1 MKLYTKRLAV
11 CLMAGMITFNSPAF
25 SMLAAAETTT
35 EETTAEESSTEDSVA
50 PETDSTEKNKSATRK
65 VEDGKYFVDDEFQ
78 SDFTGWEKINNKIYY
93 FKKGVAL
100 TGWNY
105 LKSYS
110 GGKKKYKYFFK
121 PNGQLVT
128 NLFNYKNNY
137 KTYIQKP
144 MTIEVN
150 LTTHNI
156 TFYLYDNKKKSYCIP
171 AKTVICSTSRYKN
184 GTKIRAGKKGRLE
197 KTSARKWF
205 IYKKANPWRYYQY
218 GVHIKNSK
226 AWFHSTLYRTSNPK
240 KLMDPNHYN
249 GYNYL
254 GTDQTTNCI
263 RMQAVNAKL
272 IYDIATKTNKKARVW
287 VNIYRSKDEGPFG
300 KVTLDDTT
308 GKLPSKTNIDPT
320 DPKYTKKKY

>member
-1 MKLYTKRLAV
+1 MKLRLKMISL
-11 CLMAGMITFNSPAF
+11 CLLAGVIFLTAAAGTTTYS
-25 SMLAAAETTT
+25 AAAETKTSTTT
-35 EETTAEESSTEDSVA
+35 ETTTTSKKASV
-50 PETDSTEKNKSATRK
+50 K
-65 VEDGKYFVDDEFQ
+65 DGKYYKGDEFQ
-78 SDFTGWEKINNKIYY
+78 STYTGWKKINKKIYY
-93 FKKGVAL
+93 FKKGTAL
-100 TGWNY
+100 TGWHY

-110 GGKKKYKYFFK
+110 GGKKKYKYLFK
-121 PNGQLVT
+121 PNGVLVT

-137 KTYIQKP
+137 NKYIKKP
-144 MTIEVN
+144 MKIRVN

-156 TFYLYDNKKKSYCIP
+156 TFYLYDNKKKSYDIP

-184 GTKIRAGKKGRLE
+184 GTRIQKGKKAYLE

-218 GVHIKNSK
+218 GVHIKYSES
-226 AWFHSTLYRTSNPK
+226 WFHSTLYRSANAK
-240 KLMDPNHYN
+240 DLMTPTVAN

-254 GTDQTTNCI
+254 GTNQTTACI

-287 VNIYRSKDEGPFG
+287 VEIYRSKNKGPFG
-300 KVTLDDTT
+300 QVKLSDTT
-308 GKLPSKTNIDPT
+308 GKLSSGTKVDPT